1 VNDLQTRP
9 SNDLANSGTTVHRE
23 SLASF
28 VEFAARAM
36 GVRYSLEA
44 GVASMEFDYREYP
57 HWPKPYLLRMA
68 VEADAIVNLPRRVV
82 SPSEGAA
89 WLWNLARH
97 DRGALL
103 ARPAAQPE
111 SIHEFSRRLFDAYE
125 VDGGQ
130 MHLAGCHLV
139 EVPFVRVTMLAAD
152 DESQVE
158 HRLFDAEGSLVDEA
172 LIEQLGLADVREFE
186 GQNVSITQRE
196 VESLVERIGTSA
208 EDFVAVTI
216 VVAKRAEGAVQFDIG
231 EQCTRVA
238 FNDWT
243 RTLTAPAFHCAASG
257 IATYHLAAI
266 DDGRIVAA
274 EGIVTCDESGAR
286 VLDCERVTCG
296 VTGKHVDSHLV
307 VRCPVSGIEVL
318 KEQMTECDAC
328 QQLVSRPVL
337 SHGVCTACRE
347 LPRAKRSDTWVSGL
361 ASEFSALGT
370 YRSFRAGELHG
381 LVRVMAKGWWRKL
394 LIVTRVGETEPL
406 AVSIREGFAGPW
418 QHVPPSDWP
427 SVLAKRDN

>member
-1 VNDLQTRP
+1 MNDLQTPP
-9 SNDLANSGTTVHRE
+9 SNDLANSGAVVHRE
-23 SLASF
+23 PLASF
-28 VEFAARAM
+28 VEFAARAV
-36 GVRYSLEA
+36 GVRCSLES
-44 GVASMEFDYREYP
+44 GVASLEFDHREHP
-57 HWPKPYLLRMA
+57 TWPKPYQTRMA
-68 VEADAIVNLPRRVV
+68 VAGESITHLPRRVV

-89 WLWNLARH
+89 WLWTLATH
-97 DRGALL
+97 DRGALV

-130 MHLAGCHLV
+130 MHLAGCHLI
-139 EVPFVRVTMLAAD
+139 EVPFLRVTTLAAGD
-152 DESQVE
+152 TSQVE
-158 HRLFDAEGSLVDEA
+158 HRLFDAVGEA
-172 LIEQLGLADVREFE
+172 VAESLIEQLGLDEIRPLE
-186 GQNVSITQRE
+186 GQNVALTRRE
-196 VESLVERIGTSA
+196 IESLVERLGTSG
-208 EDFVAVTI
+208 EDFVAVTV

-231 EQCTRVA
+231 EQCARVT
-238 FNDWT
+238 FDDWT

-307 VRCPVSGIEVL
+307 ARCPVSGIEVL
-318 KEQMTECDAC
+318 KEQMTECVAC
-328 QQLVSRPVL
+328 QQPVSRTVL
-337 SHGVCTACRE
+337 SHGVCKACRE

-361 ASEFSALGT
+361 ASQFSALGT

-381 LVRVMAKGWWRKL
+381 LVRVMAKGWWRRL

-418 QHVPPSDWP
+418 QHVPPGDWR
-427 SVLAKRDN
+427 SVLAKREN